1 MATAA
6 VSLSVHPKTFRYRLR
21 GAVDLST
28 ADLADGNARFR
39 AMLEL
44 RVLLPMRGTP
54 RCRRVGN
61 EYPIVTRKQPPL
73 SSPRHLPCP
82 RCVNVWPVGTLGSS
96 PGSPRVRVRGVGRA
110 DALLPMITRPRTRL
124 RPSTRGCRVP
134 CSR

>member
-6 VSLSVHPKTFRYRLR
+6 VSLSVHPITFRYRLR

-28 ADLADGNARFR
+28 TDLADGSARFR

-61 EYPIVTRKQPPL
+61 EYPLVTQQPPL
-73 SSPRHLPCP
+73 SSPKHLPCQ

-96 PGSPRVRVRGVGRA
+96 PGSPRGRARGVGRA
-110 DALLPMITRPRTRL
+110 DALRPMITHPRTRL